1 LGTDELGRDVL
12 SRAFYGSRIALQIGL
27 LIVLFEG
34 AIGIFLGVMAG
45 FFGGIADWIIMRLV
59 DILRSFPVIIL
70 AMAIAGI
77 MDQGVYNV
85 VIALGIVGWTTYA
98 RMIRSKILTIKNSDY
113 IEAAYSIGEST
124 PSIIWRYV
132 LPNAIPTAIIMMAIM
147 MPTAL
152 IASATFSFLDVCV
165 PLYWPIAGEAYN
177 DEIDIPDYLWNVFK
191 RPIYSVNEWS
201 FK

>member
-1 LGTDELGRDVL
+1 
-12 SRAFYGSRIALQIGL
+12 
-27 LIVLFEG
+27 
-34 AIGIFLGVMAG
+34 
-45 FFGGIADWIIMRLV
+45 MRLV

-152 IASATFSFLDVCV
+152 IALDTFSFLDVCV